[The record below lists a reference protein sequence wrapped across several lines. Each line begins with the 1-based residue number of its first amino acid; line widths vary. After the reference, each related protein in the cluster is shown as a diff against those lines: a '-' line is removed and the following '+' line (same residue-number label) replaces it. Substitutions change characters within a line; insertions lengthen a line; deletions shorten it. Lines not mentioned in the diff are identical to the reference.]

1 MWHMHLQCLMLLR
14 LTVEDMHLQENAVF
28 NLDLGVKVTQDVAQY
43 PLHHVAYSFAKFD
56 VATFN
61 SSGDAFKRICSI

>member
-14 LTVEDMHLQENAVF
+14 LTVKDMHLQENAVF
-28 NLDLGVKVTQDVAQY
+28 NLDLGVKVTQDVVQY
-43 PLHHVAYSFAKFD
+43 PLHHVAYAFAKFD

-61 SSGDAFKRICSI
+61 G